1 MFDVCL
7 LKKTLPRSLPDNVL
21 HAPSLQAAM
30 QSLSTD
36 PSISS
41 KLHHVFIIG
50 GAQLYINALQEHP
63 EIATRILLTRI
74 TKGDDQWKCDTFF
87 PELDASQWRQCS
99 IQEHRELLEGVEV
112 PEEEV
117 QEGDVSWKYEL
128 WERKA

>member
-1 MFDVCL
+1 MMYD
-7 LKKTLPRSLPDNVL
+7 RSLPENVL
-21 HAPSLQAAM
+21 HATSLRSAM

-36 PSISS
+36 ASTSE

-50 GAQLYINALQEHP
+50 GAQLYNKALQDHP

-87 PELDASQWRQCS
+87 PQLEANQWRQCS
-99 IQEHRELLEGVEV
+99 IQEHREWLDGVEI

-117 QEGDVSWKYEL
+117 HEGEVAWKYEM
-128 WERKA
+128 WERKL